1 MIRAILD
8 TNMWLSS
15 ILWKGRPYRIRQAIE
30 RKEFMSVTSLKIL
43 NELTRVLREYFQFS
57 DDDAYEWYL
66 RIGEMSEVLSPNLTL
81 NVIEDDPDDN
91 KFVECAL
98 EGRAKYVVTRD
109 THLLR
114 VKEYEGIKMVDDKE
128 FIDILKG

>member
-1 MIRAILD
+1 
-8 TNMWLSS
+8 
-15 ILWKGRPYRIRQAIE
+15 
-30 RKEFMSVTSLKIL
+30 MSVTSLKIL

-114 VKEYEGIKMVDDKE
+114 VKEYEGIKMIDDKE